1 MLCFTIKECKLIK
14 GGHTFGQK
22 CKMRELLA
30 ERASWNRS
38 LFSRTLL
45 IDHVRKIRTSLED

>member
-1 MLCFTIKECKLIK
+1 MLCLTMKEWKLIK

-30 ERASWNRS
+30 EGQAGIEV
-38 LFSRTLL
+38 FF
-45 IDHVRKIRTSLED
+45 LEPC